1 MSLRLRLLAA
11 FAYVLLLVIVAL
23 EVALAINLSRRV
35 DAEVKAQAAGQAQL
49 LAARVSGRRGD
60 RAELQRMVAS
70 AGRELGGRVIVVDRG
85 GRLLADSEGPGLA
98 GAAYGTRPEIARAL
112 AGRTAQGTRRSASL
126 GEELLCTTVPILE
139 RGRSAG
145 AVRVTQSVDAVRAEV
160 RRTVL
165 ALVGVGVLAL
175 LAGLAVA
182 WMLAGSL
189 SRPLRGLARAARR
202 MGEGDLGAR
211 AEVTGSREQRELAE
225 AFNETASRLGSVL
238 AAQRDFVANASH
250 SLRTP
255 LTGLRLRLEAAALKA
270 RDPDVERE
278 LTAGE
283 RELDR
288 LAKLLSGLLTLA
300 REDGAPPRGA
310 RAPLSEAARAAAER
324 WRPTAERAG
333 QRLELEGD
341 GDPEVAGSREDLAIV
356 LDNLLEN
363 ALEHSPIGA
372 SVTIEWGRD
381 GAEGYLAVSDR
392 GPGLDETDSQ
402 RVFERF
408 YRGSSSRG
416 RPSGTGLGLAI
427 VDALARR
434 FGGTTSIVNRPQGGA
449 RAELRLPLAPAA
461 EPHPL
466 AGQQSRDELGAPR

>member
-49 LAARVSGRRGD
+49 LAARVSGRSGD
-60 RAELQRMVAS
+60 SADLQAMVEA
-70 AGRELGGRVIVVDRG
+70 AGRDLGGRVIVVDRG

-98 GAAYGTRPEIARAL
+98 GAAYGTRPEIAEAL
-112 AGRTAQGTRRSASL
+112 SGQTAQGTRRSDSL
-126 GEELLCTTVPILE
+126 DQELLFTTVPVLE
-139 RGRSAG
+139 GGRSAG

-165 ALVGVGVLAL
+165 ALVAVGAVAL
-175 LAGLAVA
+175 LAGLVVA
-182 WMLAGSL
+182 WLLAGSL
-189 SRPLRGLARAARR
+189 SRPLRGLAAAARR

-211 AEVTGSREQRELAE
+211 AEVAGSREQRELAE
-225 AFNETASRLGSVL
+225 AFNDTATRLGAAL
-238 AAQRDFVANASH
+238 GAQRDFVANASH

-255 LTGLRLRLEAAALKA
+255 LTGLRLRLESAALKA
-270 RDPDVERE
+270 RDPEVERE

-310 RAPLSEAARAAAER
+310 PVGLAAAAHAARER
-324 WRPTAERAG
+324 WQATAERAG
-333 QRLELEGD
+333 QRLELAGE
-341 GDPEVAGSREDLAIV
+341 GDPEVTGSREDLAIV

-372 SVTIEWGRD
+372 AVTVEWGRHGD
-381 GAEGYLAVSDR
+381 RGYVAVSDS
-392 GPGLDETDSQ
+392 GPGLDAIDAE

-408 YRGSSSRG
+408 YRGGSGRM

-427 VDALARR
+427 MEALARR
-434 FGGTTSIVNRPQGGA
+434 FGGTATIANRPEGGA
-449 RAELRLPLAPAA
+449 RAEVSLPLAARSEA
-461 EPHPL
+461 RGRG
-466 AGQQSRDELGAPR
+466 ARDELGAAR

>member
-11 FAYVLLLVIVAL
+11 FAYVLVLVIVAL

-70 AGRELGGRVIVVDRG
+70 ARRALGGRVIVVDRR

-98 GAAYGTRPEIARAL
+98 GTAYGTRPEIAAAL

-126 GEELLCTTVPILE
+126 DEELLFTTVPVLE

-145 AVRVTQSVDAVRAEV
+145 AVRVTQSVDSVRAEV

-165 ALVGVGVLAL
+165 ALVGVGVVAL

-182 WMLAGSL
+182 WLLAGSL
-189 SRPLRGLARAARR
+189 SRPLRGLARVARR
-202 MGEGDLGAR
+202 MGEGDLEAR

-225 AFNETASRLGSVL
+225 AFNETAARLGAAL

-270 RDPDVERE
+270 ADPEVERE

-300 REDGAPPRGA
+300 REDGAPPRGV
-310 RAPLSEAARAAAER
+310 RVPLAEAARAAAER
-324 WRPTAERAG
+324 WRATAEHAG
-333 QRLELEGD
+333 QRLELDGE

-381 GAEGYLAVSDR
+381 AAEGYLAVSDH
-392 GPGLDETDSQ
+392 GPGLDATDSQ

-416 RPSGTGLGLAI
+416 RPAGTGLGLSI
-427 VDALARR
+427 VGALARR
-434 FGGTTSIVNRPQGGA
+434 SGGRASIANRSDRGA
-449 RAELRLPLAPAA
+449 RAELRLPLAVAGEQAA
-461 EPHPL
+461 ASVRP
-466 AGQQSRDELGAPR
+466 SRDELGASR